1 MNTISKILEQVLLEH
16 VVEKSHM
23 LSEAA
28 KPMYK
33 VGDNVTA
40 WIQGGAPAKYKIS
53 GIAHIKVPIGDLKKG
68 DPIYIAKKGNK
79 TFYLTDADM
88 RDPMNEKTLR
98 PNGDVEDG
106 DVLNDIN
113 EVDYKGMLEDGE
125 GHIHFVF
132 DNLSQAELMADKI
145 EAKHLGDTDYYED
158 KGKVYLRVSLSV
170 GYSGREISN
179 IRKIERMVGMK
190 AQAGS
195 PEIWQADESINE
207 GPGWS
212 KSALAA
218 FHRKPMP
225 GRYFITNEDGKILE
239 KGLKTSRSWVT
250 YLQRM
255 GKIGGGLG
263 AHGVPKVVNI
273 HDGKKDNQVV
283 DQYFWVDKY
292 GKGRYSI
299 DIDNPTAGSHSK
311 IDPKYVNYEEIEKQ
325 LGIKK
330 ESVNEAYKRI
340 NRNQAKLYEKGL
352 KKVAKSVTFAKAAK
366 QDGNIK
372 LFVNYTKYTDRAKL
386 KKAGEKMGLTYL
398 SDGRVTNRPSAD
410 PIGGGVLGIQ
420 NNWMKFAKES

>member
-23 LSEAA
+23 LSEAE

-98 PNGDVEDG
+98 PNGEVEDG

-113 EVDYKGMLEDGE
+113 EVDYKGMLDDGE

-170 GYSGREISN
+170 GYHGKEISN

-195 PEIWQADESINE
+195 PEIWQADES
-207 GPGWS
+207 
-212 KSALAA
+212 
-218 FHRKPMP
+218 
-225 GRYFITNEDGKILE
+225 
-239 KGLKTSRSWVT
+239 
-250 YLQRM
+250 
-255 GKIGGGLG
+255 
-263 AHGVPKVVNI
+263 
-273 HDGKKDNQVV
+273 
-283 DQYFWVDKY
+283 
-292 GKGRYSI
+292 
-299 DIDNPTAGSHSK
+299 
-311 IDPKYVNYEEIEKQ
+311 
-325 LGIKK
+325 
-330 ESVNEAYKRI
+330 VNEAKTKRI

-372 LFVNYTKYTDRAKL
+372 LFVNYTKYTERAKL
-386 KKAGEKMGLTYL
+386 KKAGEALGLTYL
-398 SDGRVTNRPSAD
+398 SDGRVTNRPSAA

>member
-1 MNTISKILEQVLLEH
+1 MNTISKILERVLLEH

-23 LSEAA
+23 LSEAE

-98 PNGDVEDG
+98 PNGEVEDG

-113 EVDYKGMLEDGE
+113 E
-125 GHIHFVF
+125 
-132 DNLSQAELMADKI
+132 
-145 EAKHLGDTDYYED
+145 
-158 KGKVYLRVSLSV
+158 
-170 GYSGREISN
+170 
-179 IRKIERMVGMK
+179 
-190 AQAGS
+190 
-195 PEIWQADESINE
+195 

-212 KSALAA
+212 QSALAA
-218 FHRKPMP
+218 FRRKPMP
-225 GRYFITNEDGKILE
+225 GRYFISDENGNILE

-250 YLQRM
+250 YLQRH
-255 GKIGGGLG
+255 GKGSYGNLGGKK
-263 AHGVPKVVNI
+263 PKVVNI
-273 HDGKKDNQVV
+273 HDGKKGNQVV
-283 DQYFWVDKY
+283 DQYYWVDKY
-292 GKGRYSI
+292 GKGNYSI
-299 DIDNPTAGSHSK
+299 DIDNPTAGSHKK
-311 IDPKYVNYEEIEKQ
+311 IDPKLVNYDEIEKQ
-325 LGIKK
+325 LGVN
-330 ESVNEAYKRI
+330 ESVNEATTKRI

-386 KKAGEKMGLTYL
+386 KKAGEAMGLTYL
-398 SDGRVTNRPSAD
+398 SDGRVTNRPSAA

-420 NNWMKFAKES
+420 NNWMKFAKEA

>member
-1 MNTISKILEQVLLEH
+1 MNTISKILEQELLKH

-23 LSEAA
+23 LSEAE

-98 PNGDVEDG
+98 PNGEVEDG
-106 DVLNDIN
+106 DVLND
-113 EVDYKGMLEDGE
+113 
-125 GHIHFVF
+125 
-132 DNLSQAELMADKI
+132 
-145 EAKHLGDTDYYED
+145 
-158 KGKVYLRVSLSV
+158 
-170 GYSGREISN
+170 
-179 IRKIERMVGMK
+179 
-190 AQAGS
+190 
-195 PEIWQADESINE
+195 INE

-218 FHRKPMP
+218 FRRKPMP

-255 GKIGGGLG
+255 GKIGGSLG

-283 DQYFWVDKY
+283 DQYYWRDKS

-311 IDPKYVNYEEIEKQ
+311 IDPKLVNYEEIEKQ
-325 LGIKK
+325 LGIKQ
-330 ESVNEAYKRI
+330 ESVNEATTKRI

-372 LFVNYTKYTDRAKL
+372 LFVNYTKYTERAKL
-386 KKAGEKMGLTYL
+386 KKAGEALGLTYL
-398 SDGRVTNRPSAD
+398 SDGRVTNRPSAA

-420 NNWMKFAKES
+420 NNWMKFAKEA

>member
-1 MNTISKILEQVLLEH
+1 MNTISKILERVLLEH

-23 LSEAA
+23 LSEAE

-33 VGDNVTA
+33 VGDNVKA

-113 EVDYKGMLEDGE
+113 E
-125 GHIHFVF
+125 
-132 DNLSQAELMADKI
+132 
-145 EAKHLGDTDYYED
+145 
-158 KGKVYLRVSLSV
+158 
-170 GYSGREISN
+170 
-179 IRKIERMVGMK
+179 
-190 AQAGS
+190 
-195 PEIWQADESINE
+195 

-218 FHRKPMP
+218 FSRKPMP
-225 GRYFITNEDGKILE
+225 GRYFITDENGNVLE
-239 KGLKTSRSWVT
+239 KGLKTHRSWVT
-250 YLQRM
+250 YLQRH
-255 GKIGGGLG
+255 GKGSYGTLGGKK
-263 AHGVPKVVNI
+263 PKVVNI
-273 HDGKKDNQVV
+273 HDGKKVNQVV
-283 DQYFWVDKY
+283 DQYYWVDKY
-292 GKGRYSI
+292 GKGNYSI
-299 DIDNPTAGSHSK
+299 DIDNPTAGSHKK
-311 IDPKYVNYEEIEKQ
+311 IDPKLVNYDEIEKQ
-325 LGIKK
+325 LGVN
-330 ESVNEAYKRI
+330 ESVNEATTKRI

-386 KKAGEKMGLTYL
+386 KKAGEQMGLTYL
-398 SDGRVTNRPSAD
+398 SDGRVTNRPSAA

-420 NNWMKFAKES
+420 NNWMKFAKEA

>member
-1 MNTISKILEQVLLEH
+1 MDTISKILEQELLKH

-23 LSEAA
+23 LSEAE

-68 DPIYIAKKGNK
+68 DAIYIAKKGNK

-98 PNGDVEDG
+98 PNGEVEDG
-106 DVLNDIN
+106 DVLND
-113 EVDYKGMLEDGE
+113 
-125 GHIHFVF
+125 
-132 DNLSQAELMADKI
+132 
-145 EAKHLGDTDYYED
+145 
-158 KGKVYLRVSLSV
+158 
-170 GYSGREISN
+170 
-179 IRKIERMVGMK
+179 
-190 AQAGS
+190 
-195 PEIWQADESINE
+195 INE

-218 FHRKPMP
+218 FRRKPMP
-225 GRYFITNEDGKILE
+225 GRYFISDETGAILI
-239 KGLKTSRSWVT
+239 KGLKTQASVRAYFHQRARDNG
-250 YLQRM
+250 YLG
-255 GKIGGGLG
+255 GKI
-263 AHGVPKVVNI
+263 PKVVNV
-273 HDGKKDNQVV
+273 HDGKKNNEVV
-283 DQYFWVDKY
+283 SQYYW
-292 GKGRYSI
+292 KGRGGI
-299 DIDNPTAGSHSK
+299 DIDNPTAGSYSK
-311 IDPKYVNYEEIEKQ
+311 IDAKLVKYDEIEKQ
-325 LGIKK
+325 LGVN
-330 ESVNEAYKRI
+330 ESVNEAKTKRI

-386 KKAGEKMGLTYL
+386 KKAGEALGLTYL
-398 SDGRVTNRPSAD
+398 SDGRVTNRPSAA

-420 NNWMKFAKES
+420 NNWMKFAKEA